1 MIFCCIQII
10 KIILIPSLST
20 LQIRKKFRIMK
31 HTFSPIINNIYNS
44 LQFFFLLSLQPRP
57 VLKTVLRS
65 WFYWSDL
72 VTWLQLTMFASLRPG
87 QTWDSDSDHH
97 CTPPSHPAEY
107 NKRSQEKKITSYF
120 WKAEFELRPS
130 YFPSYI
136 YVFIYDLS
144 VIYHIKVK
152 TFLTEL

>member
-20 LQIRKKFRIMK
+20 LQIRKEIRIMK
-31 HTFSPIINNIYNS
+31 HTFSSIINNIYSS

-107 NKRSQEKKITSYF
+107 NKRSQEKNHFLLLKGRI
-120 WKAEFELRPS
+120 WAETFLSPYR
-130 YFPSYI
+130 YI

-144 VIYHIKVK
+144 VI
-152 TFLTEL
+152 